1 MSRMSCFQTPLQL
14 RGGERQGTVLVRCLI
29 VVPAV
34 AVALVVPAT
43 AWASGSSSAVHV
55 SVEGDDSANCGSD
68 EHPCRTISQGVS
80 RAAPGDSVEV
90 AGGTYHEQVV
100 VPKSLRLEGD
110 DAVIDATGLSSGSG
124 QTMNAAA
131 VLLTPDAGWSS
142 ISGFTIR
149 GALGEGIL
157 AMQASH
163 VRIHDNTVTG
173 NDLGT
178 PATTTYLECQAQ
190 GEVPGDCGEGVHLMS
205 SVGSTVSGNDVTH
218 NSGGVLV
225 TDEFG
230 PATANRIKGNLIEDN
245 ATDCGIT
252 LPSHNP
258 NALSATGERQ
268 PAQGGVYG
276 NIVAGNTVLDNGL
289 QGEGAGVLMAA
300 AGPGMASYDNVVVHN
315 TIRGNSLAGVTIHS
329 HAPNQDVSG
338 NVIEHNDIGENNL
351 RGDPDANVPF
361 TVGILVF
368 SAVVPQSV
376 TIDDNDI
383 VGNQQAI
390 WVSPNVTVTD

>member
-68 EHPCRTISQGVS
+68 EHPCRTISQGVC

-173 NDLGT
+173 NDLGA
-178 PATTTYLECQAQ
+178 PATPTNLECQAQ
-190 GEVPGDCGEGVHLMS
+190 GEVPGDCGEGVHLMR
-205 SVGSTVSGNDVTH
+205 SVGSTVSGNAVTH

-230 PATANRIKGNLIEDN
+230 PAAANRIMGNLIEDN

-252 LPSHNP
+252 LPSHIP

-276 NIVAGNTVLDNGL
+276 NIVAGN
-289 QGEGAGVLMAA
+289 
-300 AGPGMASYDNVVVHN
+300 P
-315 TIRGNSLAGVTIHS
+315 
-329 HAPNQDVSG
+329 
-338 NVIEHNDIGENNL
+338 
-351 RGDPDANVPF
+351 
-361 TVGILVF
+361 
-368 SAVVPQSV
+368 
-376 TIDDNDI
+376 
-383 VGNQQAI
+383 
-390 WVSPNVTVTD
+390 